1 MVKKMVITLAN
12 GQVINA
18 FQKNVSEGQKF
29 LVIKEGVLFVDEKV
43 DRGGKPL
50 GLKMMTSYVP
60 YEQVMLIEE
69 HLVDEPEPGAR
80 PQPDKPTIKMWRMGA
95 REEINPIPES

>member
-60 YEQVMLIEE
+60 YE
-69 HLVDEPEPGAR
+69 PGAR

>member
-1 MVKKMVITLAN
+1 MVKKMIITLAN

-29 LVIKEGVLFVDEKV
+29 IVIKEGVMFVDGRV

-50 GLKMMTSYVP
+50 GLKMMTTYVP
-60 YEQVMLIEE
+60 YAQVVSMEE
-69 HLVDEPEPGAR
+69 HLVDEPTPGAR
-80 PQPDKPTIKMWRMGA
+80 IQPDKPKVKMWRMGTQ
-95 REEINPIPES
+95 EIISEG